1 VGFFALRKGV
11 VSPFEEIVLIS
22 IREIGH
28 GATFMQI
35 FDKTRQLGRGL
46 LGHISYYRL
55 ELALRALN
63 MFGFIYSWPD
73 LRRSDRIEDCNFR
86 IQLKGERLLKAA
98 KRTSRRRTAQGFA
111 SSSWHAENGL
121 GLALRPPAIA
131 AGHAAPIR
139 LFRKNQA
146 NPRRHHINDH

>member
-22 IREIGH
+22 VREIGH

-55 ELALRALN
+55 ELALRALG

-86 IQLKGERLLKAA
+86 IQLKGERLLEAA
-98 KRTSRRRTAQGFA
+98 KERRAAEQLKA
-111 SSSWHAENGL
+111 SLH
-121 GLALRPPAIA
+121 PP
-131 AGHAAPIR
+131 GT
-139 LFRKNQA
+139 LKKV
-146 NPRRHHINDH
+146 